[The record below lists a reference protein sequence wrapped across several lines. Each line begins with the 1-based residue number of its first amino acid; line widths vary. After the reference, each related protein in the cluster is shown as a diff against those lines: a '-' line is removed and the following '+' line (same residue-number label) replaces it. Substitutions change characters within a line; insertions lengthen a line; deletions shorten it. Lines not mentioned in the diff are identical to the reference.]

1 MVTKS
6 VLPLTSVVIRKML
19 TGAMLKGIKE
29 D

>member
-1 MVTKS
+1 MITKS
-6 VLPLTSVVIRKML
+6 VLPLSSVVLGKMP